1 MASAERVLRAATIV
15 VGAEGVGDDI
25 SSSVGV
31 TMEFVWMEMQDFSIF
46 SSFWV
51 KPAVVDCISR
61 AVVAV
66 DNAMDSNMVVCGC
79 DSKKKTPNNSPLP
92 CPEGY

>member
-31 TMEFVWMEMQDFSIF
+31 TMEFVWMEMQDFSSF

-51 KPAVVDCISR
+51 KLAVVDRVSR

-66 DNAMDSNMVVCGC
+66 DNAMDSNMVVCDC
-79 DSKKKTPNNSPLP
+79 DSKKTPNNSPLP

>member
-1 MASAERVLRAATIV
+1 MASTERVLRAETIV

-51 KPAVVDCISR
+51 KTAVVDRVSR

-66 DNAMDSNMVVCGC
+66 DNAMDSNMVVCDC
-79 DSKKKTPNNSPLP
+79 DSKKNA
-92 CPEGY
+92 